1 MSTKE
6 KRELIENTNSSLTIQ
21 TQCEL
26 LELPRSSFY
35 YKKIESPSDKIYMD
49 LIDKIYTDKP
59 YFGVRRIQDA
69 LLKRH
74 GLILNHKKVYRLMKK
89 MGIVAIYPK
98 KCLSKPDKEH
108 TKFPYLLKDI
118 EISRPNQVW
127 GTDISYIRMK
137 QGWIYIVAILD
148 WYSRYIVSYE
158 LSTTL
163 EIDFCINAI
172 EKAYKINKAEILNS
186 DQGSQFTSEQFL
198 KVPKENETRI
208 SMDSVGRAMDNIFTE
223 RFWRTFKY
231 EDIYIKDYET
241 VEEAKQGIREYMN
254 FYNNERSH
262 SSLEYQTPAEVY
274 FGTNILSVKN
284 ISKKSQKNV

>member
-1 MSTKE
+1 
-6 KRELIENTNSSLTIQ
+6 
-21 TQCEL
+21 
-26 LELPRSSFY
+26 
-35 YKKIESPSDKIYMD
+35 MD
-49 LIDKIYTDKP
+49 LIDIIYTQRP
-59 YFGVRRIQDA
+59 YFGSRRIQDA
-69 LLKRH
+69 LVKKYGLQINRKR
-74 GLILNHKKVYRLMKK
+74 VRRLMKK

-98 KCLSKPDKEH
+98 KNLSKPNKDH

-118 EISRPNQVW
+118 EISKPNQVW

-137 QGWIYIVAILD
+137 EGWLYIVAVVD
-148 WYSRYIVSYE
+148 WYSRYVVSYE

-163 EIDFCINAI
+163 EIDFCIHAI
-172 EKAYKINKAEILNS
+172 EGAYKIDKAEILNT

-198 KVPKENETRI
+198 KVPLGNETKI
-208 SMDSVGRAMDNIFTE
+208 SMDSVGRAIDNIFTE
-223 RFWRTFKY
+223 RFWRTLKY

-241 VEEAKQGIREYMN
+241 VQEAKQGIREYMN

-284 ISKKSQKNV
+284 ISKKS

>member
-1 MSTKE
+1 MNAIQTGFEGNPELENKLKEKQEQVEDLYREVGQKTAELNWLKKRWELSTKE

-26 LELPRSSFY
+26 LQLPRSSFY
-35 YKKIESPSDKIYMD
+35 YKNIENPNDKIYMD
-49 LIDKIYTDKP
+49 LIDKIYTDRP

-74 GLILNHKKVYRLMKK
+74 GLIVNHKKVYRLMKK

-98 KCLSKPDKEH
+98 KNLSKPDKEH
-108 TKFPYLLKDI
+108 KKFPYLLKDI
-118 EISRPNQVW
+118 EILRPNQVW

-137 QGWIYIVAILD
+137 EGWIYIVAVID
-148 WYSRYIVSYE
+148 WYSRYVVSYE

-172 EKAYKINKAEILNS
+172 EGACKINKAEILNS
-186 DQGSQFTSEQFL
+186 DQESQFTSEQFL
-198 KVPKENETRI
+198 KVPMRNETKI
-208 SMDSVGRAMDNIFTE
+208 SMDSVGRAIDNIFTE

-241 VEEAKQGIREYMN
+241 V
-254 FYNNERSH
+254 
-262 SSLEYQTPAEVY
+262 T
-274 FGTNILSVKN
+274 
-284 ISKKSQKNV
+284 

>member
-1 MSTKE
+1 MNAIQTGFEGNPELENKLKEKQEQVEDLYREVGQKTAELNWLKKRWELSTKE

-26 LELPRSSFY
+26 LQLPRSSFY
-35 YKKIESPSDKIYMD
+35 YKNIDNPNDKIYMD
-49 LIDKIYTDKP
+49 LIDKIYTDRP

-74 GLILNHKKVYRLMKK
+74 GLIVNHKKVYRLMKK

-98 KCLSKPDKEH
+98 KNLSKPDKEH
-108 TKFPYLLKDI
+108 KKFPYLLKDI
-118 EISRPNQVW
+118 EILRPNQVW

-137 QGWIYIVAILD
+137 EGWIYIVAVID
-148 WYSRYIVSYE
+148 WYSRYVVSYE

-172 EKAYKINKAEILNS
+172 EGACKINKAEILNS
-186 DQGSQFTSEQFL
+186 DQESQFTSEQFL
-198 KVPKENETRI
+198 KVPMRNETKI
-208 SMDSVGRAMDNIFTE
+208 SMDSVGRAIDNIFTE

-241 VEEAKQGIREYMN
+241 V
-254 FYNNERSH
+254 
-262 SSLEYQTPAEVY
+262 T
-274 FGTNILSVKN
+274 
-284 ISKKSQKNV
+284 

>member
-1 MSTKE
+1 
-6 KRELIENTNSSLTIQ
+6 LIENTNSSLTIQ

-35 YKKIESPSDKIYMD
+35 YKKIENPNDKIYMD
-49 LIDKIYTDKP
+49 LIDKIYTDRP
-59 YFGVRRIQDA
+59 YFGVRRIQDT
-69 LLKRH
+69 LLKKY
-74 GLILNHKKVYRLMKK
+74 GLIVNHKKVYRLMRK

-98 KCLSKPDKEH
+98 KNLSKPDKGH
-108 TKFPYLLKDI
+108 TKFPYLLKAI

-137 QGWIYIVAILD
+137 EGWIYIVAVID
-148 WYSRYIVSYE
+148 WYSRYVVSYE

-163 EIDFCINAI
+163 EIDFCIKAI
-172 EKAYKINKAEILNS
+172 REAYKIEKAEILNS

-198 KVPKENETRI
+198 SIPMGNDTEI
-208 SMDSVGRAMDNIFTE
+208 SMDSTGRALDNIFTE
-223 RFWRTFKY
+223 RFWRTLKY

-241 VEEAKQGIREYMN
+241 VAEAKRGINDYMY

-284 ISKKSQKNV
+284 ISKKS